1 MNKSKFT
8 KGPWH
13 LGVCEQASP
22 YNTVQVPTVFV
33 YGYTIC
39 TLNPKDKR
47 DQDGNWLGFDECNH
61 FDRLECRANARIIK
75 EAPAMR
81 SFLDRLLDWDRDFGI
96 TSPLGMLVLADLIRD
111 AQNLVKATE
120 SEQ

>member
-1 MNKSKFT
+1 MSEEEKVSFT
-8 KGPWH
+8 HGPWKITDFKDEYTCKMVS
-13 LGVCEQASP
+13 VCDM
-22 YNTVQVPTVFV
+22 
-33 YGYTIC
+33 YGNMVC
-39 TLNPKDKR
+39 D
-47 DQDGNWLGFDECNH
+47 FDECHH
-61 FDRLECRANARIIK
+61 FDRLECRANAMLIK

-120 SEQ
+120 GEQ